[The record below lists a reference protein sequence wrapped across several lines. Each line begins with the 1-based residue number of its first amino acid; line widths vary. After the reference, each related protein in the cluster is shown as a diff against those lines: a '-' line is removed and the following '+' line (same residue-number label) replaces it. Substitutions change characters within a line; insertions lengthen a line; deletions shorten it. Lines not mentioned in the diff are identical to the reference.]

1 MGSDNVELIAHLMR
15 RAGFSAT
22 RPELEAY
29 AAQGYEATV
38 EHLLDQSVD
47 DEVPIDRLRR
57 YHCDHSGG
65 LGMGGMTSYWLF
77 RMLNSK
83 RPLQEKLTLFW
94 HGVFATGYAKLA
106 QGRVLMDQVDMFR
119 RHGFGRLPTLLVE
132 LSRDP
137 SMIMWLDNHDNH
149 RAAINENYGRE
160 LLELFSM
167 GVGKLH

>member
-65 LGMGGMTSYWLF
+65 SEWA
-77 RMLNSK
+77 
-83 RPLQEKLTLFW
+83 E
-94 HGVFATGYAKLA
+94 
-106 QGRVLMDQVDMFR
+106 
-119 RHGFGRLPTLLVE
+119 
-132 LSRDP
+132 
-137 SMIMWLDNHDNH
+137 
-149 RAAINENYGRE
+149 
-160 LLELFSM
+160 
-167 GVGKLH
+167 